1 MSITLATDQIPPD
14 VIGAIVARLR
24 RVTNLMALCPDEVI
38 GGRTIRRVSG
48 RLAAIPGA
56 KGWTGHAVVV
66 RPAGGDGPEQWV
78 PFANPNI
85 DCLCYGATEY
95 EAQRVAWLVAA
106 ALEPV
111 ERAGFG
117 FVEGDCAVTDIHQI
131 AEPVGFYDR
140 ENSAFVRAVSF
151 TVRYGLVP
159 VGAA

>member
-1 MSITLATDQIPPD
+1 MAVPLCVLFGGGLGAASVLLVVGVNGTGKTTTLTA
-14 VIGAIVARLR
+14 
-24 RVTNLMALCPDEVI
+24 
-38 GGRTIRRVSG
+38 
-48 RLAAIPGA
+48 
-56 KGWTGHAVVV
+56 
-66 RPAGGDGPEQWV
+66 
-78 PFANPNI
+78 
-85 DCLCYGATEY
+85 
-95 EAQRVAWLVAA
+95 RVAWLVAA